1 MVSTH
6 PVTDPCS
13 FFWRPTKDKK
23 KVRGCTCLYVSV
35 AGPFLS
41 GCWYRTA
48 ARSQTKAGR
57 GPDSES
63 PERSGRSLCFVPK
76 LWLMENKQ
84 PWCGAH
90 FDFFFFFSVSFG
102 LGSSCSYSAQE
113 KSAGRPLSGT
123 QLWASWHS
131 HTTALNQWTHRWRSC
146 FHDLPFCLSL
156 SHTHT
161 HAVFRYLRTSVYAR
175 KLVYTDKP
183 TSWFYQSPQLLM
195 TSLRVIILITVRATP
210 VNWRAGAKG
219 ELDTDRKE
227 RKRAWREK
235 PTNEG
240 VGEWS
245 GWGNGRGGGRRG
257 ERERSRK

>member
-90 FDFFFFFSVSFG
+90 FDFFFFSVSLG
-102 LGSSCSYSAQE
+102 LGSSCSSSAQE

-156 SHTHT
+156 SLTHTHT
-161 HAVFRYLRTSVYAR
+161 HTHTHTCCLSLSPHIRIRTETR
-175 KLVYTDKP
+175 ICRQTD
-183 TSWFYQSPQLLM
+183 
-195 TSLRVIILITVRATP
+195 ILILSVPSAANDQLARNYINYRTCDACQLASRSK
-210 VNWRAGAKG
+210 R
-219 ELDTDRKE
+219 
-227 RKRAWREK
+227 RAWY
-235 PTNEG
+235 
-240 VGEWS
+240 W
-245 GWGNGRGGGRRG
+245 
-257 ERERSRK
+257 